1 MSRSTKLIVTC
12 AAALGALGTAS
23 APAVAAGMAPSD
35 RVQTISVLERNSTLL
50 PDLDNNQGTV
60 APTAPQ
66 AG

>member
-12 AAALGALGTAS
+12 AAALGALGAAS
-23 APAVAAGMAPSD
+23 APAVAVGMAPSD

-50 PDLDNNQGTV
+50 PGLDDNHGSV
-60 APTAPQ
+60 APTATP